1 MENNNKDYLNEYV
14 YDYIDDLC
22 DTSDKYKNLSTNLKE
37 RLSEL
42 FDSIEDED
50 CDEIL
55 CDIDEINKYLIK
67 VNSISLN
74 ELTMIKNNGKKLI
87 EKYASH
93 KEKIQSLKIEN
104 NMLKDELSTI
114 NEQKDQAFNRIDE
127 INDELYKVVQEK
139 HNLEMQMSIK
149 ENEEN
154 KKQKKDNE
162 LLSDEISSL
171 NDRIEYLNKQ
181 ISSYEEKMH
190 NISKKNKEILS
201 SNSQLKKEI
210 ACKDEL
216 LRLSNEK
223 NKKLNDEK
231 ESIRIMN
238 RNLEKTIEEL
248 KNQCKDFQTVIN
260 HNEEQLK
267 KIKETMLRHKDHEVA
282 RKISLNSL
290 LRYDEE
296 DQNKSDINSA
306 NVNSSN
312 NNNNDINNNIN
323 IDLLQKRR
331 NAIDYTGNEINLN
344 ELLFDNSE
352 SLSSKSED
360 EAAEKKNQI
369 KMALSR
375 VKAVR
380 RFNRLKSL
388 NYHLKKEST
397 KDANKFLN
405 NRGPKHKK
413 TVMIRGSQI
422 KTMNESNDDLNQS
435 ANERLE
441 TIMTENDFESSV
453 KLLKLRSSVVNNK
466 NNNAI
471 KPNEEDEKFL
481 YELLFISIDY

>member
-1 MENNNKDYLNEYV
+1 MENKNKDYLNEYI

-67 VNSISLN
+67 INNISLN

-114 NEQKDQAFNRIDE
+114 NEQKDQAFNKIDE
-127 INDELYKVVQEK
+127 INDELYRVVQEK
-139 HNLEMQMSIK
+139 HSLEMQMSIK
-149 ENEEN
+149 ENEET
-154 KKQKKDNE
+154 KRQKKDNE
-162 LLSDEISSL
+162 ILNDEISSL
-171 NDRIEYLNKQ
+171 NDRIEYLNNQ
-181 ISSYEEKMH
+181 IKLYEEKMN

-201 SNSQLKKEI
+201 SNSQLKKEV

-223 NKKLNDEK
+223 YNKLNDEK
-231 ESIRIMN
+231 ENIRIMN
-238 RNLEKTIEEL
+238 RSLEKTIEEL
-248 KNQCKDFQTVIN
+248 KNQCKDYQTVIKY
-260 HNEEQLK
+260 NEEQIR
-267 KIKETMLRHKDHEVA
+267 KIKEKMLKPRDHEVT

-296 DQNKSDINSA
+296 DQSKSDIN
-306 NVNSSN
+306 NSN
-312 NNNNDINNNIN
+312 ANNNNDNNNNINNNIN
-323 IDLLQKRR
+323 IDHLQKRR

-352 SLSSKSED
+352 SISSKSED
-360 EAAEKKNQI
+360 EIAEKKNQI

-388 NYHLKKEST
+388 NYHLKDETPKEI
-397 KDANKFLN
+397 N
-405 NRGPKHKK
+405 NRGYRHKK
-413 TVMIRGSQI
+413 TVMIKSSQI

-441 TIMTENDFESSV
+441 TIMTENDFESSG
-453 KLLKLRSSVVNNK
+453 KLLKFKPSNI
-466 NNNAI
+466 NNNNNNNDK
-471 KPNEEDEKFL
+471 KPIEKDETFL

>member
-1 MENNNKDYLNEYV
+1 
-14 YDYIDDLC
+14 
-22 DTSDKYKNLSTNLKE
+22 
-37 RLSEL
+37 
-42 FDSIEDED
+42 
-50 CDEIL
+50 
-55 CDIDEINKYLIK
+55 
-67 VNSISLN
+67 
-74 ELTMIKNNGKKLI
+74 MIKNNGKKLI

-114 NEQKDQAFNRIDE
+114 NEQKDQAFNKIDE
-127 INDELYKVVQEK
+127 INDELFKVAQEK

-149 ENEEN
+149 ENEETQ
-154 KKQKKDNE
+154 KHKKDNE
-162 LLSDEISSL
+162 ILNDEISSL

-181 ISSYEEKMH
+181 ISSYEEKMN

-201 SNSQLKKEI
+201 SNSQLKKEV

-231 ESIRIMN
+231 ESIRITN
-238 RNLEKTIEEL
+238 RGLEKTIEEL

-267 KIKETMLRHKDHEVA
+267 KIKETMFKHRDHEVG
-282 RKISLNSL
+282 RKISLNSI

-296 DQNKSDINSA
+296 DQSKSDMNNSNANSA
-306 NVNSSN
+306 NN
-312 NNNNDINNNIN
+312 NNGNINNNLN
-323 IDLLQKRR
+323 IDALQKRR

-352 SLSSKSED
+352 SLSSQSED
-360 EAAEKKNQI
+360 EAAEKKNKI

-388 NYHLKKEST
+388 NYNIKKEST
-397 KDANKFLN
+397 KDLN
-405 NRGPKHKK
+405 ANRGPKHKK
-413 TVMIRGSQI
+413 TVMLRSSQI
-422 KTMNESNDDLNQS
+422 KTMNEENDDYQS

-453 KLLKLRSSVVNNK
+453 KLLKLRSSNI
-466 NNNAI
+466 NNNNNNDKKSI
-471 KPNEEDEKFL
+471 EKDETYL
-481 YELLFISIDY
+481 YELLFRSIDY

>member
-1 MENNNKDYLNEYV
+1 
-14 YDYIDDLC
+14 
-22 DTSDKYKNLSTNLKE
+22 
-37 RLSEL
+37 
-42 FDSIEDED
+42 
-50 CDEIL
+50 
-55 CDIDEINKYLIK
+55 
-67 VNSISLN
+67 
-74 ELTMIKNNGKKLI
+74 
-87 EKYASH
+87 
-93 KEKIQSLKIEN
+93 
-104 NMLKDELSTI
+104 
-114 NEQKDQAFNRIDE
+114 
-127 INDELYKVVQEK
+127 
-139 HNLEMQMSIK
+139 MSMK
-149 ENEEN
+149 ENEET
-154 KKQKKDNE
+154 KRQKKDNE
-162 LLSDEISSL
+162 ILNDEISSL

-181 ISSYEEKMH
+181 ISLYEEKMN

-201 SNSQLKKEI
+201 SNSELKKEV

-223 NKKLNDEK
+223 YKNLNDEK

-238 RNLEKTIEEL
+238 RSLEKTIEEL
-248 KNQCKDFQTVIN
+248 KNQCKDYQTVIN
-260 HNEEQLK
+260 HNEEQIR
-267 KIKETMLRHKDHEVA
+267 KIKEKMLKHKDHEVT

-296 DQNKSDINSA
+296 DQSKSDIN
-306 NVNSSN
+306 NSNTNGNNNNNNNNNSN
-312 NNNNDINNNIN
+312 NNNNINNNIN

-352 SLSSKSED
+352 SISSKSED
-360 EAAEKKNQI
+360 EVAEKKNQI

-388 NYHLKKEST
+388 NYHIKNETSNEI
-397 KDANKFLN
+397 NK
-405 NRGPKHKK
+405 RGPKHKK
-413 TVMIRGSQI
+413 TVMIKSSQM

-453 KLLKLRSSVVNNK
+453 KLLKLRSSVINNK

>member
-1 MENNNKDYLNEYV
+1 MENNNKDYLNEYI

-22 DTSDKYKNLSTNLKE
+22 DTSDKYKDLSTNLKE

-67 VNSISLN
+67 INSISLN

-93 KEKIQSLKIEN
+93 KEKINSLKIEN

-127 INDELYKVVQEK
+127 INDELFKVAQEK
-139 HNLEMQMSIK
+139 HNLEIQMSIN
-149 ENEEN
+149 ENEET
-154 KKQKKDNE
+154 KKHKKDNE
-162 LLSDEISSL
+162 ILNDEISFL

-181 ISSYEEKMH
+181 ISSYEEKMN

-201 SNSQLKKEI
+201 SNSQLKKEV

-231 ESIRIMN
+231 ESIRLTN
-238 RNLEKTIEEL
+238 RSLEKTIEEL
-248 KNQCKDFQTVIN
+248 RNQCKDFQTVIN

-267 KIKETMLRHKDHEVA
+267 KIKETMFKHRDHEVT
-282 RKISLNSL
+282 RKISLNSI
-290 LRYDEE
+290 LRYDDE
-296 DQNKSDINSA
+296 DQSKSDINNSNA
-306 NVNSSN
+306 NSTN
-312 NNNNDINNNIN
+312 NNNNSNINNNLN
-323 IDLLQKRR
+323 IDIIQKRR
-331 NAIDYTGNEINLN
+331 NAIDYTGKEINLN

-360 EAAEKKNQI
+360 EAAEKKNKI

-388 NYHLKKEST
+388 NYNIKKEST
-397 KDANKFLN
+397 KDLN
-405 NRGPKHKK
+405 TNRRPKHKR
-413 TVMIRGSQI
+413 TVMLRSSQI
-422 KTMNESNDDLNQS
+422 KTMNEENDDYQS

-453 KLLKLRSSVVNNK
+453 KLLKLRS
-466 NNNAI
+466 NNNSNNDKKSI
-471 KPNEEDEKFL
+471 EKDDTYL
-481 YELLFISIDY
+481 YELLFSSIDY

>member
-1 MENNNKDYLNEYV
+1 MENKNKDYLNEYI

-67 VNSISLN
+67 INNISLN

-87 EKYASH
+87 EKYSSH

-114 NEQKDQAFNRIDE
+114 NEQKDQAFNKIDE

-139 HNLEMQMSIK
+139 HSLEMQMSIK
-149 ENEEN
+149 ENEET
-154 KKQKKDNE
+154 KKHKKDNE
-162 LLSDEISSL
+162 ILNDEISTL

-181 ISSYEEKMH
+181 ISSYEEKLN

-201 SNSQLKKEI
+201 SNSQLKKEV

-231 ESIRIMN
+231 ESFRIMN

-248 KNQCKDFQTVIN
+248 RNQCKDFQTVIN

-267 KIKETMLRHKDHEVA
+267 KIKETMLRHKDHEVT
-282 RKISLNSL
+282 RKISLNSI
-290 LRYDEE
+290 LRYDED
-296 DQNKSDINSA
+296 DQNKSDINNS
-306 NVNSSN
+306 NVNSTN
-312 NNNNDINNNIN
+312 NNNNNINNNIN

-360 EAAEKKNQI
+360 EVAEKKNQI

-388 NYHLKKEST
+388 NYHIKNETPKEE
-397 KDANKFLN
+397 NK
-405 NRGPKHKK
+405 RGAKHKK
-413 TVMIRGSQI
+413 TVMIRSSQM

-441 TIMTENDFESSV
+441 TIMTENDFDSSV
-453 KLLKLRSSVVNNK
+453 KMLKLRASNM
-466 NNNAI
+466 NNNNNNDKKSI
-471 KPNEEDEKFL
+471 EKDETFL
-481 YELLFISIDY
+481 YELLFRSIDY

>member
-1 MENNNKDYLNEYV
+1 MENKNKEFLNEYL

-22 DTSDKYKNLSTNLKE
+22 DTSDKYKDLSTNLKE

-67 VNSISLN
+67 LNSISLN

-114 NEQKDQAFNRIDE
+114 SEQKDQAYIKIDE
-127 INDELYKVVQEK
+127 INDELYKIVQEK
-139 HNLEMQMSIK
+139 HNLEIQMSIK
-149 ENEEN
+149 ETEETTR
-154 KKQKKDNE
+154 QKKDNE
-162 LLSDEISSL
+162 ILNDEISSL

-181 ISSYEEKMH
+181 ISSYEERMN

-201 SNSQLKKEI
+201 SNSQLKKEV

-216 LRLSNEK
+216 LRLSIEK
-223 NKKLNDEK
+223 NRKLNDEK
-231 ESIRIMN
+231 ESIRITN
-238 RNLEKTIEEL
+238 RSLEKTIEEL

-260 HNEEQLK
+260 HNEEQIR
-267 KIKETMLRHKDHEVA
+267 KIKETMFKHRDNEVN
-282 RKISLNSL
+282 RKISLNSIL
-290 LRYDEE
+290 KYDEE
-296 DQNKSDINSA
+296 DQSKGEINSS
-306 NVNSSN
+306 NVNSN
-312 NNNNDINNNIN
+312 NNNNSNDNINNNIN
-323 IDLLQKRR
+323 IDVLQKRR

-352 SLSSKSED
+352 SISSKSED
-360 EAAEKKNQI
+360 EVAEKKNQI

-388 NYHLKKEST
+388 NYNIKKEST
-397 KDANKFLN
+397 KDLN
-405 NRGPKHKK
+405 GRRMKHKK
-413 TVMIRGSQI
+413 TVMIRSSQI
-422 KTMNESNDDLNQS
+422 KNMEDSKDDLNHS
-435 ANERLE
+435 ENERLE
-441 TIMTENDFESSV
+441 TIITENDFESSV
-453 KLLKLRSSVVNNK
+453 KLLKLKSRNI
-466 NNNAI
+466 NNNNNNDRI
-471 KPNEEDEKFL
+471 RFEKDETFL
-481 YELLFISIDY
+481 YELLFRSIDC

>member
-1 MENNNKDYLNEYV
+1 MENKNKDYLDEYI

-22 DTSDKYKNLSTNLKE
+22 DTSDKYKDLSTNLKE

-67 VNSISLN
+67 INNISLN

-87 EKYASH
+87 EKYSSH

-114 NEQKDQAFNRIDE
+114 NEQKDQAFNKIDE

-139 HNLEMQMSIK
+139 HSLEMQMSIK
-149 ENEEN
+149 ENEET
-154 KKQKKDNE
+154 KKHKKDNE
-162 LLSDEISSL
+162 ILNDEISTL

-181 ISSYEEKMH
+181 ISSYEEKLN

-201 SNSQLKKEI
+201 SNSQLKKEV

-231 ESIRIMN
+231 ESFRIMN

-248 KNQCKDFQTVIN
+248 RNQCKDFQTVIN

-267 KIKETMLRHKDHEVA
+267 KIKETMLRHKDHEVT
-282 RKISLNSL
+282 RKISLNSI
-290 LRYDEE
+290 LRYDED
-296 DQNKSDINSA
+296 DQNKSDINNS
-306 NVNSSN
+306 NVNSTN
-312 NNNNDINNNIN
+312 NNNNNINNNIN

-388 NYHLKKEST
+388 NYNIKKEST
-397 KDANKFLN
+397 KDANY
-405 NRGPKHKK
+405 RIPRHKK
-413 TVMIRGSQI
+413 TVMIRSSQI
-422 KTMNESNDDLNQS
+422 KNINDSNDDINHS
-435 ANERLE
+435 GYDRLE

-453 KLLKLRSSVVNNK
+453 KLLKLRSNNI
-466 NNNAI
+466 NNNNNNDK
-471 KPNEEDEKFL
+471 KPIEDDETFL
-481 YELLFISIDY
+481 YELLFRSLDY